1 MDKIFQYLRK
11 VYPFIESSAYIQV
24 RISEQLLLYIDGKS
38 EIVYPIS
45 TSKYGVSCL
54 KDSNKTPT
62 GAHIVSEK
70 IGDKSDIYQ
79 IFKGRQE
86 TNKNAEPILKPIT
99 SDEDNICSRI
109 IWLDGLEEGHNKG
122 GNVDSKSRYIYI
134 HGTHEEGL
142 IGTPAS
148 HGCIRMKN
156 KDVIELY
163 EKVSIN
169 TLVFIMEKYKES
181 L

>member
-1 MDKIFQYLRK
+1 MFSIFSYESFSW
-11 VYPFIESSAYIQV
+11 FI
-24 RISEQLLLYIDGKS
+24 R
-38 EIVYPIS
+38 
-45 TSKYGVSCL
+45 
-54 KDSNKTPT
+54 
-62 GAHIVSEK
+62 
-70 IGDKSDIYQ
+70 SDIYQ

-86 TNKNAEPILKPIT
+86 TNKNAEPILKPIA

-169 TLVFIMEKYKES
+169 IGHGNALVQFCGC
-181 L
+181 